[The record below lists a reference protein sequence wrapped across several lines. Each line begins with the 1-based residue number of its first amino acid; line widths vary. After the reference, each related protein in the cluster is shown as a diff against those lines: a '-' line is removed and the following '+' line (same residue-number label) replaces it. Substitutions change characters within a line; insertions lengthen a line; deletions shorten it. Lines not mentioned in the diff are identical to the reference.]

1 VLGNANIT
9 GQFGSVAP
17 AVATADRYF
26 ELKVDSALGML
37 YQLSNTGDIQYR
49 ITKSDWSRFDET
61 NDHSYLPL
69 APYAE
74 NAHVTV
80 YYKGQLI
87 YGTEPAAD
95 STGARVA
102 TTVNPVTAETAVSKI
117 AIYPNPVSGNRFYI
131 KLNNERMD
139 KTVHVKLYN
148 IYGTVVMNKIM
159 STGSAG
165 VLEIRL
171 DKALA
176 AGMYIVQLND
186 RQAGKLVIE
195 R

>member
-1 VLGNANIT
+1 
-9 GQFGSVAP
+9 
-17 AVATADRYF
+17 
-26 ELKVDSALGML
+26 
-37 YQLSNTGDIQYR
+37 
-49 ITKSDWSRFDET
+49 
-61 NDHSYLPL
+61 
-69 APYAE
+69 
-74 NAHVTV
+74 
-80 YYKGQLI
+80 
-87 YGTEPAAD
+87 
-95 STGARVA
+95 VA

-131 KLNNERMD
+131 KLNNERLD

-148 IYGTVVMNKIM
+148 IYGTVVMSKIM
-159 STGSAG
+159 SAGSAG